1 VIITQN
7 TQIPTEYVPYALTI
21 YTRYVGPTNT
31 RGAKIMAYEKSGRGK
46 KMMFDYDYAASDR
59 HQTAAIEY
67 LRKRIME
74 KDEQWRLIAH
84 SDNPSGTGCAFLFLF
99 IGTTAA
105 AVEE

>member
-1 VIITQN
+1 MIITQN
-7 TQIPTEYVPYALTI
+7 TQIPTEYVPYALTL

-31 RGAKIMAYEKSGRGK
+31 RGAKIMAYEKSGGRGK
-46 KMMFDYDYAASDR
+46 KVMFDYDYAASDR

-84 SDNPSGTGCAFLFLF
+84 SDNPSGTGYAYLFLF
-99 IGTTAA
+99 IGTTA
-105 AVEE
+105 VEE

>member
-1 VIITQN
+1 MIITQN
-7 TQIPTEYVPYALTI
+7 TQIPTEYVPYALTV

-31 RGAKIMAYEKSGRGK
+31 RGAKIMAYEKSGARGK
-46 KMMFDYDYAASDR
+46 KLMFDYDYAASDR

-84 SDNPSGTGCAFLFLF
+84 SDNPSGTGYAYLFLLS
-99 IGTTAA
+99 GTTTG
-105 AVEE
+105 EE